1 MSASVR
7 IVVKDANGITFD
19 PNSLPH
25 KYTYDANG
33 NMLTDTCI
41 EQGAVVRQK
50 TFTYVEVN
58 SVWLKASE
66 SAWVNAT
73 ETWEG

>member
-25 KYTYDANG
+25 QYTYDANG

-50 TFTYVEVN
+50 TFTYTEVN
-58 SVWLKASE
+58 TVWLKASE

>member
-19 PNSLPH
+19 PESMPH
-25 KYTYDANG
+25 AYTYDTNG
-33 NMLTDTCI
+33 NRLTDTCF
-41 EQGAVVRQK
+41 EQNAVVRQK

-58 SVWLKASE
+58 SAWFVATE
-66 SAWVNAT
+66 SAWLNVT
-73 ETWEG
+73 ETWQG